1 MCYKDRLTKILNM
14 FSLAYRRRRGDLI
27 QVYKLLHNVDNVK
40 ADYLFHIND
49 SITRGHDLKLKKE
62 HCFFCRTNTLKF
74 SFSQRVINDWNSL
87 PQQTV
92 HAANINVFKN
102 CLGAFPALWTYM
114 SDTLA
119 WSLLQTKMNR

>member
-1 MCYKDRLTKILNM
+1 MVPTLTNMCYKDRLTKINM

-62 HCFFCRTNTLKF
+62 HCRTNTQKF
-74 SFSQRVINDWNSL
+74 SFSQSN
-87 PQQTV
+87 
-92 HAANINVFKN
+92 K
-102 CLGAFPALWTYM
+102 
-114 SDTLA
+114 
-119 WSLLQTKMNR
+119 